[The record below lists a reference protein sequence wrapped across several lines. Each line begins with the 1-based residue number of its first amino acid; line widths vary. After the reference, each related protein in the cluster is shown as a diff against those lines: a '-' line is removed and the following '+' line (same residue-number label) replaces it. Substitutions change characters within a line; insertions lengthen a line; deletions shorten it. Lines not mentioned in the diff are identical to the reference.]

1 MENDQDKDRTEL
13 RSSDINQDLNTCDHY
28 KDLRIMYTNADSVLN
43 KKDELKL
50 LIDAQKKKPHIV
62 AITEA
67 KPKNYSGE
75 LLASEFELDGYN
87 VFYNGGKDDSSRGI
101 LVYASAEISAA
112 YMEESISFKEY
123 LLIKIKT
130 KNKSNILFG
139 IVYRSPTS
147 SQEND
152 RELFT
157 LISYL
162 NVKFSDHLV
171 LVGDFNYSSIDW
183 QRWTG
188 SGNPMNSDE
197 KFIDVLQKNGLHQH
211 ITTPTRQRGDDE
223 PHVLD
228 LVITSDDI
236 VST

>member
-1 MENDQDKDRTEL
+1 M
-13 RSSDINQDLNTCDHY
+13 
-28 KDLRIMYTNADSVLN
+28 
-43 KKDELKL
+43 
-50 LIDAQKKKPHIV
+50 
-62 AITEA
+62 
-67 KPKNYSGE
+67 
-75 LLASEFELDGYN
+75 
-87 VFYNGGKDDSSRGI
+87 
-101 LVYASAEISAA
+101 
-112 YMEESISFKEY
+112 
-123 LLIKIKT
+123 
-130 KNKSNILFG
+130 
-139 IVYRSPTS
+139 YRSPTS

-152 RELFT
+152 RELFS

-197 KFIDVLQKNGLHQH
+197 KFIDVLQKNSLHQH

-236 VST
+236 VSTLEYQSPLGKSDHSVISFECQVETKR